1 MPLRQAVRTCHTTF
15 VIHTVCKSLA
25 KKVVFPSNMSA
36 PLLTPFK
43 IAKDK
48 EITED
53 GAFAR
58 SYLPAERAG
67 SEEDMAGII
76 LYMVSK
82 AGAYINGSVMLVDGG
97 KLATVPA
104 TY

>member
-1 MPLRQAVRTCHTTF
+1 M
-15 VIHTVCKSLA
+15 A
-25 KKVVFPSNMSA
+25 KELVFPSNMSA
-36 PLLTPFK
+36 PLLVLFK

-48 EITED
+48 EVTEG

-76 LYMVSK
+76 LLELD
-82 AGAYINGSVMLVDGG
+82 I
-97 KLATVPA
+97 
-104 TY
+104 